1 MPIAFKFLS
10 LLLVAG
16 FTQVAVADIY
26 TCKHPD
32 GTTELTDSPCARNAT
47 VVNVLKSAV
56 SSAPPPQKRDTVQN
70 SPKMVQ
76 TGVQTGASNA
86 GRQGL
91 SARVEPNVQRARD
104 DVRRN
109 LLSREM
115 EEELRALAGLQG
127 KFNGGTPA
135 LAPGE
140 SSASPQYLERRAQ
153 LTQTVS
159 LHEKNIA
166 AIKQEISNLR

>member
-1 MPIAFKFLS
+1 MPTAFKFFS
-10 LLLVAG
+10 FLVLAG
-16 FTQVAVADIY
+16 FTQLALADIY
-26 TCKHPD
+26 TCRHPD
-32 GTTELTDSPCARNAT
+32 GTTELTDTPCARNAT
-47 VVNVLKSAV
+47 VVNVLKSAF
-56 SSAPPPQKRDTVQN
+56 SNAPAPQKREAVQS

-76 TGVQTGASNA
+76 TGMQSGASSSN
-86 GRQGL
+86 RQGL

-127 KFNGGTPA
+127 KFNGGAPA

-140 SSASPQYLERRAQ
+140 SAASPQYLERRAQ

>member
-1 MPIAFKFLS
+1 MPTAFKSLS
-10 LLLVAG
+10 TLVLAC
-16 FTQVAVADIY
+16 FTQVAMADIY
-26 TCKHPD
+26 TCRHPD
-32 GTTELTDSPCARNAT
+32 GTTELTDSPCARTAT
-47 VVNVLKSAV
+47 VVNVLKSAF
-56 SSAPPPQKRDTVQN
+56 SNAPSPQKRETVQS

-76 TGVQTGASNA
+76 TATQSGASSSS
-86 GRQGL
+86 RQGL

-104 DVRRN
+104 DLRRN

-127 KFNGGTPA
+127 KFNGGAPA

-140 SSASPQYLERRAQ
+140 SAASPQYLERRAQ

>member
-1 MPIAFKFLS
+1 MRTAFYISVLALS
-10 LLLVAG
+10 LLS
-16 FTQVAVADIY
+16 QVVLADIY
-26 TCKHPD
+26 TCRHPD

-47 VVNVLKSAV
+47 VLNVLKSAF
-56 SSAPPPQKRDTVQN
+56 ANPAAPQKRDALQN
-70 SPKMVQ
+70 GSKMVQ
-76 TGVQTGASNA
+76 TASVSGNGASS
-86 GRQGL
+86 RQGL

-104 DVRRN
+104 DMRRN
-109 LLSREM
+109 LLSKEM
-115 EEELRALAGLQG
+115 EDELRALAGLQG
-127 KFNGGTPA
+127 KFNGGAPA

-140 SSASPQYLERRAQ
+140 SAASPQYLERRAQ

>member
-1 MPIAFKFLS
+1 
-10 LLLVAG
+10 
-16 FTQVAVADIY
+16 
-26 TCKHPD
+26 
-32 GTTELTDSPCARNAT
+32 
-47 VVNVLKSAV
+47 
-56 SSAPPPQKRDTVQN
+56 
-70 SPKMVQ
+70 MVQ
-76 TGVQTGASNA
+76 TSAQSASA
-86 GRQGL
+86 GSGRQGL

-109 LLSREM
+109 LLSKEM
-115 EEELRALAGLQG
+115 EDELRALAGLQG
-127 KFNGGTPA
+127 KFNGGAPA

-140 SSASPQYLERRAQ
+140 SAASPQYLERRAQ